1 MGYYGEKQSG
11 ELSGF
16 DSVRPER
23 SSWDQQEKPA
33 SEKNVVEGTGLNENV
48 VKEIREVFEYF
59 MHFSNGNSELA
70 RIMLLAYAMRVG
82 NWDSISAC
90 YCPNL
95 MDGEIVNLP
104 YKS

>member
-11 ELSGF
+11 ELNGF

-23 SSWDQQEKPA
+23 SSWDQQEKPV
-33 SEKNVVEGTGLNENV
+33 SEKKVVEGTRLNENII
-48 VKEIREVFEYF
+48 KELREAFEYF
-59 MHFSNGNSELA
+59 KNLYDGNSELA
-70 RIMLLAYAMRVG
+70 RFMLLAYAMMGG

-95 MDGEIVNLP
+95 MDGEVANFP
-104 YKS
+104 FES